1 MKSISTVGWYYLIYG
16 LTACGIFSTAA
27 VQKWRSPDFGS
38 GGSSHYSGSSGSHSS
53 GSSYSRGWGGSWGG
67 GK

>member
-1 MKSISTVGWYYLIYG
+1 MKSISKQGWMYLVYG
-16 LTACGIFSTAA
+16 LAVCGYFTAA
-27 VQKWRSPDFGS
+27 AVGHWRGPDFGS
-38 GGSSHYSGSSGSHSS
+38 GGSSFTG

>member
-1 MKSISTVGWYYLIYG
+1 MKSISNIGWCYLIYG

-27 VQKWRSPDFGS
+27 VQKWRGPDFGS
-38 GGSSHYSGSSGSHSS
+38 GGGGSYYSGGHSS